1 MHVILRS
8 SIIGERSGRPGDH
21 FEVVDQAEA
30 DDLVNAGIAHY
41 APSADDGDNVT
52 QSDGDTI
59 EPPIATT
66 DAVSVPAPEP
76 KKPAPK
82 GKAKA
87 KE

>member
-8 SIIGERSGRPGDH
+8 SIIGERSGRPGER
-21 FEVVDQAEA
+21 FEVVDQTEA

-52 QSDGDTI
+52 LSDGDTI
-59 EPPIATT
+59 EPPTVT
-66 DAVSVPAPEP
+66 DVVSEPAPEP